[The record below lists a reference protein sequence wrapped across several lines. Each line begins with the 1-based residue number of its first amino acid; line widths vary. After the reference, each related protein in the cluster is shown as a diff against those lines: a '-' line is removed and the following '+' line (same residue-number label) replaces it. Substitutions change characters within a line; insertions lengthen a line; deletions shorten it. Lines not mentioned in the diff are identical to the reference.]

1 MKGRHMRVLVD
12 TNIFIARED
21 HVVVPENL
29 QRLMNALHR
38 LNTQILLHP
47 LSVEEIQKNGNC
59 HRRQVKLS
67 KIKTARMVK

>member
-1 MKGRHMRVLVD
+1 MRVLVD

-47 LSVEEIQKNGNC
+47 LSVEKY
-59 HRRQVKLS
+59 
-67 KIKTARMVK
+67 